1 MSETI
6 LINRLPTRTWNHLGV
21 NETALSW
28 APAAEADDVRIV
40 AAGQI
45 ERLDVS
51 GDGASAERRIEIR
64 AAEGQTVTV
73 VETIR
78 AEADLLVRTTID
90 AELGAQVRLVQI
102 QRTGRDSRL
111 RLETRGQCAENARI
125 ALTQILLGQGDV
137 YSDGDLALN
146 GDGAGL
152 KAEIGYLGQRRQTVD
167 MNLVVTHR
175 GRRTTSEIHAAGALK
190 DRAHKCFRGT
200 IDFKRGAAGAVGNEQ
215 ETVLMLGEGAS
226 NQTVPIIL
234 CAEEN
239 VEGNHGATIGE
250 LDEATRFYF
259 ESRGISAE
267 AAENILARAAIER
280 LARELPDERAREAV
294 LAGLEEV
301 L

>member
-28 APAAEADDVRIV
+28 TPAAEADDVRIA

-78 AEADLLVRTTID
+78 AEADLFVRTTID
-90 AELGAQVRLVQI
+90 AERGARVRLVQI

-111 RLETRGQCAENARI
+111 RLETRGQCAENAQI

-146 GDGAGL
+146 GDGAGF
-152 KAEIGYLGQRRQTVD
+152 KAEIGYLGQRQQTVD
-167 MNLVVTHR
+167 MNLVVPT
-175 GRRTTSEIHAAGALK
+175 G
-190 DRAHKCFRGT
+190 D
-200 IDFKRGAAGAVGNEQ
+200 
-215 ETVLMLGEGAS
+215 
-226 NQTVPIIL
+226 
-234 CAEEN
+234 AEPPAKSTPP
-239 VEGNHGATIGE
+239 V
-250 LDEATRFYF
+250 R
-259 ESRGISAE
+259 
-267 AAENILARAAIER
+267 
-280 LARELPDERAREAV
+280 
-294 LAGLEEV
+294 
-301 L
+301 